1 MSLISGATAAG
12 LQPEAREFYLRALL
26 TLAGL
31 RGLEQLVD
39 EEARNMPVLIDILEN
54 KVLGREFKKGQ
65 EQGLHEGRQQEAC
78 SFLRRLLQKRFG
90 PIPTWA
96 EENLASRS
104 ASELEELG
112 VRLLEVGSIEELLN

>member
-39 EEARNMPVLIDILEN
+39 EEARKMPVLIDILEN

-65 EQGLHEGRQQEAC
+65 EQGQREEAC
-78 SFLRRLLQKRFG
+78 SFLRLLLQKRFG